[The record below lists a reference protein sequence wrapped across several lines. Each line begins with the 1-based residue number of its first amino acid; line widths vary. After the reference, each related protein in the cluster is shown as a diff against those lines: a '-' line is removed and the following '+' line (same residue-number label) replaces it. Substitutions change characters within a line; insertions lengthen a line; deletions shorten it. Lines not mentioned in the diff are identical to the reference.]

1 MQVFLLFGATIIEYY
16 GRINISMAL
25 VAMTDAKTANPDF
38 PEFQWTTKEK
48 SLILSS
54 FMWSYILTQFPGG
67 YLSHR
72 YGSKLVLTVAVVGS
86 SVFSLINP
94 IVVIKSEG
102 SVSMF
107 CLIRVF
113 QGFFQGILFPAVFG
127 HLCKW
132 MPTKERSTSGA
143 IALLGC
149 YVGIMISMGGSGM
162 IAASSIGWPGIFY
175 FAGGVGVVWTVLW
188 LILGEESPETS
199 KFIRENE
206 LRYIQLNQEV
216 EDKKVKLKTPWKAIL
231 SSKPFWAILVA
242 KSAESWGTYTQLSEL
257 PAYLHGVMKLKIES
271 NGIFSA
277 LPQIGLMVMYVIL
290 IVVIE
295 FLVKKGVSMTII
307 RKTLNSIG
315 TFIPVIALVVIG
327 FLDERHVT
335 LAIVLFV
342 VCGTV
347 HSGEIQGNELNVMDI
362 APNFSDVVLG
372 IINTIAHMW
381 SLVAPLFAG
390 WVITDEVSWLFAF
403 V

>member
-25 VAMTDAKTANPDF
+25 VAITDSSAANPDF
-38 PEFQWTTKEK
+38 PEFKWTKTET

-54 FMWSYILTQFPGG
+54 FMWSYVLTQFPGG

-94 IVVIKSEG
+94 TVVIKTEG
-102 SVSMF
+102 SVTMF

-162 IAASSIGWPGIFY
+162 LAASPMGWPGIFY
-175 FAGGVGVVWTVLW
+175 FAGGLGFVWTILW
-188 LILGEESPETS
+188 LIFGEESPETS

-206 LRYIQLNQEV
+206 LRYIQLNRET
-216 EDKKVKLKTPWKAIL
+216 EEKKVKLKTPWKSIAT
-231 SSKPFWAILVA
+231 SKPFWAILVA
-242 KSAESWGTYTQLSEL
+242 KSAESWGTYTQLTEL
-257 PAYLHGVMKLKIES
+257 PAYLHGVMQFRIEK

-295 FLVKKGVSMTII
+295 YLVKRNVSMTII

-315 TFIPVIALVVIG
+315 TFIPMVALVIIG
-327 FLDERHVT
+327 FLNKDYAT
-335 LAIVLFV
+335 LAVVLFV
-342 VCGTV
+342 ICGTV

-390 WVITDEVSWLFAF
+390 WVVKDEVSWYFF
-403 V
+403 